1 MLAVQFEQYNE
12 AKGKK
17 IAYVSS
23 STLLLILLLAAYFTT
38 FYIQNSVPA
47 DIPPIKSDEVVEEF
61 MIDNVEVKQEGG
73 SAGGGT
79 PSNDRIA
86 PPAEQ
91 SEKFVTQSHSDTKVY
106 TGNSNNQ
113 NGHNATN
120 TSSTTS
126 QGENYFNPT
135 GGSGGGSGSGHG
147 RFGGQG
153 SGEGPGDEPGSGSG
167 SGKDRIREKN
177 VKLPVY
183 DIEFD
188 SKIMLK
194 LTINANGDVVSAVS
208 VKSGTTCTDPKIIN
222 QVISEVMK
230 QVKYKKEPGA
240 GMVFAF
246 YTVQINA
253 R

>member
-23 STLLLILLLAAYFTT
+23 STLLLIFLLAAYFTT
-38 FYIQNSVPA
+38 FYIQNAVPA
-47 DIPPIKSDEVVEEF
+47 DVPPIKSDEVVEEF

-79 PSNDRIA
+79 ATNDRIA

-91 SEKFVTQSHSDTKVY
+91 SEKFVTQSHSDTKVFS
-106 TGNSNNQ
+106 GNSNNQ

-120 TSSTTS
+120 ASSTTS
-126 QGENYFNPT
+126 QGNNPFGS
-135 GGSGGGSGSGHG
+135 GGSGGGTGSGHG
-147 RFGGQG
+147 KFGGAG
-153 SGEGPGDEPGSGSG
+153 NGEGDGEGNGTG
-167 SGKDRIREKN
+167 SGKTRIRVN
-177 VKLPVY
+177 DVSLPSY

-188 SKIMLK
+188 SNINLK
-194 LTINANGDVVSAVS
+194 LTINANGDVVNASCI
-208 VKSGTTCTDPKIIN
+208 KSKTTCTDQRIIN
-222 QVISEVMK
+222 QVINEVMK
-230 QVKYKKEPGA
+230 QVKYKKEAGA
-240 GMVFAF
+240 GMVFMY

>member
-17 IAYVSS
+17 IAYVCS

-38 FYIQNSVPA
+38 FYIQNAVPA
-47 DIPPIKSDEVVEEF
+47 DVPPIKSDEVVEVFE
-61 MIDNVEVKQEGG
+61 IDNVEVQQEGG

-79 PSNDRIA
+79 ATNDRIA

-91 SEKFVTQSHSDTKVY
+91 SEKFVTQSHSDTKVFS
-106 TGNSNNQ
+106 GNSNNQ

-120 TSSTTS
+120 ASSTTS
-126 QGENYFNPT
+126 QGNNPFGS
-135 GGSGGGSGSGHG
+135 GGSGGGTGSGHG
-147 RFGGQG
+147 KFGGAG
-153 SGEGPGDEPGSGSG
+153 NGEGDGEGNGTG
-167 SGKDRIREKN
+167 SGKTRIRVN
-177 VKLPVY
+177 DVSLPSY

-188 SKIMLK
+188 SDIHLK
-194 LTINANGDVVSAVS
+194 LTINANGDVVSATCIRS
-208 VKSGTTCTDPKIIN
+208 KTRCTDQRIIN

>member
-38 FYIQNSVPA
+38 FYIQNAVPA
-47 DIPPIKSDEVVEEF
+47 DVPPIKSDEVVEVFE
-61 MIDNVEVKQEGG
+61 IDNVEVQKEGG

-79 PSNDRIA
+79 ATNDRIA

-91 SEKFVTQSHSDTKVY
+91 SEKFVTQSHSDTKVFS
-106 TGNSNNQ
+106 GNSNNQ

-120 TSSTTS
+120 ASSTTS
-126 QGENYFNPT
+126 QGNNPFGS
-135 GGSGGGSGSGHG
+135 GGSGGRDGSGKGP
-147 RFGGQG
+147 FGGIGNGQG
-153 SGEGPGDEPGSGSG
+153 TDGEGPGTG
-167 SGKDRIREKN
+167 SGKARVRVNE
-177 VKLPVY
+177 VSLPSY

-188 SKIMLK
+188 SNINLK
-194 LTINANGDVVSAVS
+194 LTINANGDVVSAS
-208 VKSGTTCTDPKIIN
+208 CIKSKTTCTDQRIIN

-230 QVKYKKEPGA
+230 QVKYKKEAGA